1 MCYDNKRVYI
11 YVYVCMCVLHVL
23 HVYNRF
29 GSNNLKIQTR
39 GCVHSGPDM
48 LDDSEIQTS
57 SFSANLMVI
66 QTQIPVNSCEY
77 LSCLFISFV
86 HINSLFLVRVHF
98 ICFIYLVGYR

>member
-1 MCYDNKRVYI
+1 MIVSVYMC
-11 YVYVCMCVLHVL
+11 VYVCVACVTGVQPI
-23 HVYNRF
+23 RIQQ
-29 GSNNLKIQTR
+29 LKIQTR

-57 SFSANLMVI
+57 SFSANPMVL

-98 ICFIYLVGYR
+98 I